1 MNLIY
6 NLGIYLYKQ
15 IVRLVSVNNPK
26 AKLMV
31 EGHRTLFSDLE
42 SKIKKGERYIWIH
55 SSSLGEFEQG
65 RPIIE
70 KIKKTNPQEKILL
83 TFFSPSGYTVRKD
96 YPLADVVSYLPFDL
110 PGNVRRFLDIV
121 NPKMAIFIKYEFWG
135 NFLNELHKRA
145 IPTYIV
151 SAIFREN
158 QVFFKPYGSIFRSML
173 KNYEHLFVQDETSK
187 KLLEKIGVE
196 NVSVVGDTR
205 FDRVAEIASQ
215 AKDLPVFE
223 AFSKN
228 SYTMIVGSSWQA
240 DEDIY
245 MDYFNSHSELKLI
258 IAPHEIND
266 AHMQYLMSKIKRPV
280 LLYSQAE
287 GKNISEYDCLIVDC
301 FGLLSSIYRYG
312 DLAYIGGGFGKGIHN
327 VPEAAV
333 YGIPVMFGPN
343 FNKFKEAKKLI
354 ACGGAFTISSK
365 AEFEN
370 IMQNLSDKEIRE
382 KAGVAAG
389 EYINCNTG
397 ATLKILRRISL

>member
-15 IVRLVSVNNPK
+15 AVKLVSARNPK

-31 EGHRTLFSDLE
+31 EGHKTLFSDLE
-42 SKIKKGERYIWIH
+42 SKIEKGEKYIWIH

-70 KIKKTNPQEKILL
+70 KIKKTNPKEKILL

-110 PGNVRRFLDIV
+110 PGNVSRFLDIV

-158 QVFFKPYGSIFRSML
+158 QIFFKPYGSIFRGML

-187 KLLEKIGVE
+187 KLLAKIGVE

-215 AKDLPVFE
+215 VKELPIFE
-223 AFSKN
+223 AFSKD
-228 SYTMIVGSSWQA
+228 SYTMIIGSSWQA

-245 MDYFNSHSELKLI
+245 MDYFNSHPELKLI

-266 AHMQYLMSKIKRPV
+266 AHMQYLMSNIKRPV

-287 GKNISEYDCLIVDC
+287 GKNVSEYDCIIVDC

-312 DLAYIGGGFGKGIHN
+312 NLAYIGGGFGSGIHN

-333 YGIPVMFGPN
+333 YGIPVIFGPN
-343 FNKFKEAKKLI
+343 FKKFKEAKNLI

-365 AEFEN
+365 EEFEN
-370 IMQNLSDKEIRE
+370 VMQNLSDKETRE
-382 KAGVAAG
+382 KAGAVAG

-397 ATLKILRRISL
+397 ATLKILERISL

>member
-15 IVRLVSVNNPK
+15 AVKLVSARNPK

-31 EGHRTLFSDLE
+31 EGHKTLFLDLE
-42 SKIKKGERYIWIH
+42 SKIEKGEKYIWIH

-70 KIKKTNPQEKILL
+70 KIKKTNPKEKILL

-121 NPKMAIFIKYEFWG
+121 NPKMAVFIKYEFWG

-158 QVFFKPYGSIFRSML
+158 QIFFKPYGSIFRSML

-187 KLLEKIGVE
+187 KLLSKIGVE

-215 AKDLPVFE
+215 VKELPVFE
-223 AFSKN
+223 AFSKD
-228 SYTMIVGSSWQA
+228 SYTMIIGSSWQA

-245 MDYFNSHSELKLI
+245 MDYFNSHPELKLI
-258 IAPHEIND
+258 IAPHEINEE
-266 AHMQYLMSKIKRPV
+266 HMQYLISKIKRPV

-287 GKNISEYDCLIVDC
+287 GKNISEYDCIVVDC

-312 DLAYIGGGFGKGIHN
+312 DLAYIGGGFGNGIHN

-333 YGIPVMFGPN
+333 YGIPVIFGPN
-343 FNKFKEAKKLI
+343 FKKFKEAKKLI
-354 ACGGAFTISSK
+354 TCGGAFTISSK
-365 AEFEN
+365 EEFEN
-370 IMQNLSDKEIRE
+370 IMLRLSDKETRE
-382 KAGVAAG
+382 KAGTVAG

-397 ATLKILRRISL
+397 ATLKILKRISL